1 MAGGKMSPRQK
12 MINLMY
18 LVFIAM
24 LAMNMSKE
32 VLSAFGY
39 MNEELTTSNMSTT
52 EKNTL
57 AYAGLATKAQDQE
70 AKYKPLNDKALVI
83 EKLSSEFTSYL
94 EDLKTAM
101 TAEVA
106 DKTAYE
112 SMDKTAFLDAYFFK
126 GDRYSKEG
134 EAFMNNI
141 SNYRTGVVNA
151 LGAGHQKLKLT
162 VSRRFNTEDK
172 PNKDGII
179 VKWLDAHYKG
189 FPLVASVTNLTQI
202 QSKIKNTENEIL
214 TSLLGGQ
221 LESEVSMTNYKG
233 IVNLKKNAYYPGEKV
248 VGSVVL
254 GRYDKTLE
262 PSKVILNGKEYD
274 NFKDGEVVL
283 DFSASRAVGDKNIE
297 GTIFFMED
305 NKEIPV
311 PFSNTYSVIPQP
323 NRAIVSADRMN
334 VVYRGIENPISVSLP
349 GVSDTNL
356 KATSSSGVMKG
367 RGSKYTLMPG
377 KADNVN
383 VIVRATLD
391 NGTPVKSEVPFRVK
405 DIPAAMGT
413 ARGQFGIVRMPKNSV
428 ARVKVGAGLP
438 DFVFDLKLNVSSFKV
453 KVPNQLTVVV
463 KGTKFNA
470 QAKKVLAKARRGDV
484 ITIFDIEATIAGNSS
499 YKLKKVL
506 PVNIEITN

>member
-1 MAGGKMSPRQK
+1 MAVGKMSPRQK

-32 VLSAFGY
+32 VLSAFGF
-39 MNEELTTSNMSTT
+39 MNEELTTSNVSTT

-57 AYAGLATKAQDQE
+57 AYAGLETKAQEQS

-83 EKLSSEFTSYL
+83 KKLSSEFTSYL
-94 EDLKTAM
+94 GDLKTAM
-101 TAEVA
+101 MAKVA
-106 DKTAYE
+106 DQKDYE
-112 SMDKTAFLDAYFFK
+112 SMDKTNFLDEYFFK
-126 GDRYSKEG
+126 GDGYTAKGKDFIDRINTYK
-134 EAFMNNI
+134 
-141 SNYRTGVVNA
+141 TGVTGA
-151 LGAGHQKLKLT
+151 LGAGYEDLKS
-162 VSRRFNTEDK
+162 VVAKRFNTDDK
-172 PNKDGII
+172 PNRDGIKI
-179 VKWLDAHYKG
+179 KWLDARYKG
-189 FPLVASVTNLTQI
+189 FPLIASVTSLTQI
-202 QSKIKNTENEIL
+202 QANIKNTESDVLNY
-214 TSLLGGQ
+214 LLGGQ
-221 LESEVSMTNYKG
+221 LETEVSMTNYKG

-248 VGSVVL
+248 TGSIVL
-254 GRYDKTLE
+254 GRYDKTLK
-262 PSKVILNGKEYD
+262 PSRVVLNGKKYD

-283 DFSASRAVGDKNIE
+283 DFSAARAIGDKSIE
-297 GTIFFMED
+297 GIIYFME
-305 NKEIPV
+305 NNEEIPV

-323 NRAIVSADRMN
+323 NQAVVSADRMN

-377 KADNVN
+377 KADEVN

-428 ARVKVGAGLP
+428 ARVQIGAGLP

-463 KGTKFNA
+463 RGTTFSA
-470 QAKKVLAKARRGDV
+470 QAKKVLARARRGDV
-484 ITIFDIEATIAGNSS
+484 ITIFDIEATIDGNSS